1 MAVEMPDEWSVERSM
16 APIAAEWRSF
26 QAKAVGTPFQSYE
39 WVSNLLL
46 QPQEANGAVF
56 VLGRKGGELRILF
69 PLVLVGGRLTWL
81 GETWNNYNMP
91 LVAPDLFDS
100 LTPGDVDELWCQVR
114 SRLGNPVASLLRR
127 QPTIVAGKRNP
138 FADWARVHEPTG
150 SYAIT
155 LGSDWK
161 SFYEKL
167 HSKSTRR
174 TLGRKLKK
182 LEQDGALLI
191 LRIEDPALMHEHVLQ
206 MLIWKSD
213 QLVADGRRNLFSSAA
228 NREIMARFAAN
239 HLTKSRVY
247 AIHLDGKP
255 IAISFL
261 IEADRHLILY
271 QTAYDHGPT
280 SRSSPGKILL
290 DYVMEMGVADHHSIL
305 DLSVG
310 DDLYKREVCDLTME
324 MTNSVKAH
332 APGGLVAVARERAG
346 TALKAAIKSN
356 PQILHA
362 VLKVN
367 AVRRVLLGPSPG
379 ASAR

>member
-1 MAVEMPDEWSVERSM
+1 MAVEMPDQWSVERAIS
-16 APIAAEWRSF
+16 PIAAEWRSF
-26 QAKAVGTPFQSYE
+26 QAEAVGTPFQSYE
-39 WVSNLLL
+39 WVSNLLAE
-46 QPQEANGAVF
+46 PQEAKGAVF
-56 VLGRKGGELRILF
+56 VLGRKAGKLRILF
-69 PLVLVGGRLTWL
+69 PLVLLDGRLTWL

-91 LVAPDLFDS
+91 LVAKDLFES
-100 LTPGDVDELWCQVR
+100 LTAADVDTLWRQVR
-114 SRLGNPVASLLRR
+114 EQLGNPAASLLRR
-127 QPTIVAGKRNP
+127 QPTFVAGKPNP

-155 LGSDWK
+155 LGADWK

-174 TLGRKLKK
+174 TLSRKLKK
-182 LEQDGALLI
+182 LEQDGALAI
-191 LRIEDPALMHEHVLQ
+191 LRIEDPALIHEHVLQ
-206 MLIWKSD
+206 MLVWKSD
-213 QLVADGRRNLFSSAA
+213 QLEADGRRNLFSSAA

-239 HLTKSRVY
+239 HLSQSRVY

-280 SRSSPGKILL
+280 SRASPGKILL
-290 DYVMEMGVADHHSIL
+290 DYVMEMGVADGHSIL

-332 APGGLVAVARERAG
+332 TSAGFVVVAQERIG

-356 PQILHA
+356 PQVLGA
-362 VLKVN
+362 VLKIN
-367 AVRRVLLGPSPG
+367 AARKLLLGPSPG
-379 ASAR
+379 AAGR